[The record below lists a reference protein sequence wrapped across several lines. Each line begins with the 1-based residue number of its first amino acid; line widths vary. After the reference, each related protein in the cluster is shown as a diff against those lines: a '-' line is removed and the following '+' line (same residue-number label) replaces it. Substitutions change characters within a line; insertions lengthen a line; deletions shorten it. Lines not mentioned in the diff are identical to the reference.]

1 MHGLELNEV
10 FRCSL
15 HVVFFFFVALD
26 SNIVIGWGYFSY
38 AHRVRPCCALRVV
51 FGTKLIEELGTD
63 WPTG

>member
-1 MHGLELNEV
+1 MDW
-10 FRCSL
+10 SL
-15 HVVFFFFVALD
+15 TKFFAAVCMLFFFFVALD

-38 AHRVRPCCALRVV
+38 AHRVRPCFALRMV